1 MLNCAGDES
10 TYDELK
16 HGAVSFYCPLR
27 DPTATSF
34 AKLVIIGTS

>member
-1 MLNCAGDES
+1 MLKCAGDES

-27 DPTATSF
+27 DLTATPF
-34 AKLVIIGTS
+34 AKFVVVGTS